1 MDDFFPLPAKCR
13 KELDKNIIEVLAR
26 FTESCKTDKPDDI
39 IIYAIDYFKK
49 LRQKRQDDKAE
60 KEYIDKLSL
69 KQAVTPLAEFD
80 TEEEFIEGHHEHVR
94 SECHDLE
101 KLKQELP
108 NRPVEKRME
117 TKKFLAST
125 LRQSCL
131 FQTLDYERMRNVI
144 NAMRPKFVRKGEC
157 VLEQGKTI
165 DSFMVFENGAFE
177 VLKIK
182 PPVPEPKLIRTG
194 GRGEYFGENSLLHP
208 IVNKVS
214 VIALLD
220 STLWTISRVR
230 FRRILLRT
238 GLSQR
243 RKNAKFL
250 NYIPFF
256 ENLTES
262 ERLSIAEQMRTVYIK
277 EGESVYQQGECASGI
292 FVVEYG
298 SVSLNLRG
306 SQDLQIMVNRVEER
320 QYFGEMALFTHDRRP
335 STAIALIPLC
345 LHFVGVSSFE
355 NVVGPCLQLMAR
367 TPVGLSERIMELFGH
382 ISNIKNLR
390 SELPNT
396 LRLSLESLRDLEVEN
411 KTSHEE
417 MQ

>member
-80 TEEEFIEGHHEHVR
+80 TEEFIEGHHEHVR

-220 STLWTISRVR
+220 STLWTISR
-230 FRRILLRT
+230 
-238 GLSQR
+238 
-243 RKNAKFL
+243 
-250 NYIPFF
+250 
-256 ENLTES
+256 NLTES